1 MTSPSLLLLLS
12 SFIHAGVVKAPAS
25 PGLSTPVVTP
35 ARSVVVGSPLGV
47 NRALIGAP
55 LQGGTLPSLT
65 PAITPV
71 VVPLPAPGLAPGLAP
86 AALPQLNGAA
96 NPRGNV
102 SPEAHLSNVFD
113 GGFFQG
119 GPDVQAEQ
127 PEDLVTKA
135 QRLFFPDGKRP
146 TVAAGR
152 APAAEGVPDDGSLQ
166 SKMELSPLTNPERE
180 AAVVEL
186 FRQAGAKPEEIIL
199 QDAGRGRSN
208 IMVVK
213 KGRTDRVVIVGA
225 HHDKVS
231 QGRGTIDNWTGTTMM
246 INLYQGMRDVET
258 DATYVFI
265 GFAREEEG
273 LIGSARH
280 LESLSREQRSKVD
293 AMVNLDTLAVD
304 GTFSWRKNERNKQE
318 RAMLDLIKAVAQ
330 RARLDHAEATLWGGD
345 ADSSTYLR
353 AGIPAM
359 TVFGASQEVI
369 FDIIHSERDNIA
381 AFSFDHYKNA
391 LLLALEL
398 LKTLDSTII
407 RK

>member
-12 SFIHAGVVKAPAS
+12 SLLHAGTVRVPVVAS
-25 PGLSTPVVTP
+25 PSRAVVI
-35 ARSVVVGSPLGV
+35 GSPVGV
-47 NRALIGAP
+47 NRALIGSPFGGGVLP
-55 LQGGTLPSLT
+55 LLNPT
-65 PAITPV
+65 IKPV
-71 VVPLPAPGLAPGLAP
+71 VVPGLAPNGIP
-86 AALPQLNGAA
+86 TALPQLNEAA
-96 NPRGNV
+96 LPQGGV
-102 SPEAHLSNVFD
+102 SPEAHLSSVFD
-113 GGFFQG
+113 GGLFQG

-127 PEDLVTKA
+127 PEDLITAA
-135 QRLFFPDGKRP
+135 QRIFFPDGKRP
-146 TVAAGR
+146 VVAAGK

-186 FRQAGAKPEEIIL
+186 FKQAGARPEDIIL
-199 QDAGRGRSN
+199 QDTGRGRNN

-213 KGRTDRVVIVGA
+213 KGRTDRVIIVGA

-246 INLYQGMRDVET
+246 INLYQGMKDIET
-258 DATYVFI
+258 DATYLFI

-280 LESLSREQRSKVD
+280 LGSLSIAQRAKVD

-304 GTFSWRKNERNKQE
+304 GTFSWRKNKHNKQE
-318 RAMLDLIKAVAQ
+318 RAMLDLIKSVAE
-330 RARLDHAEATLWGGD
+330 RARLNHKEDTLEGGD
-345 ADSSTYLR
+345 ADSTTYLR

-381 AFSFDHYKNA
+381 AFSLDHYKNA
-391 LLLALEL
+391 LLLTLEL
-398 LKTLDSTII
+398 LKTLDSTIV